1 MSIRRYAT
9 SLLGIAL
16 LLIFFT
22 PVIAA
27 ELKFF
32 PIDQVRPGLAGVGY
46 SVFAGTKVEKFDVKV
61 ISVVEDN
68 FGKDKLILVKMTGK
82 RIEEVGG
89 LAAGMSGSPVYIRN
103 RLLGAISYGFE
114 NADAFL
120 ALVTPIDAM
129 LKLIPEGLYGQKTDQ
144 DSHYIPVATP
154 VMVSG
159 MGSRAYDLLSQN
171 LARQGLKAVYLP
183 KTAGARREAA
193 EPLEAGSAI
202 AVQLVTGDYQVAAIG
217 TVTFVDK
224 RRFVAFGHSFSNK
237 GNVDYLALQ
246 AYIVH
251 TVKSPVM
258 SFKIGIP
265 LQPIGRVA
273 QDRQAGIMGYL
284 GESPEMIPVTV
295 NATDVERKLSRTIN
309 FQVVRD
315 ERICRELISSGVTDA
330 IDQTIDRVGY
340 GTAKVKVK
348 IETTAL
354 PEPIIREN
362 MYYGKDIALSC
373 LGDLRNLLEI
383 ITLNEFRSVGIKAV
397 QVDVEV
403 QNQQKTARLIKLDTD
418 KKRFKPGERF
428 VVKAQLHTY
437 RGENITVPIELKLP
451 DNIDSGKL
459 SLTAHGGIKDS
470 NIEEGE
476 SAKKESFKIEYK
488 NVNSLSKLLENYL
501 DNPGN
506 HQVVLEYQL
515 NLKPGNANDEEK
527 DLQTEQIKSN
537 TQYYILGEAQITIDI
552 LP

>member
-32 PIDQVRPGLAGVGY
+32 PIDQVRPGLDGVGY
-46 SVFAGTKVEKFDVKV
+46 SVFSGTKVEKFDVKV

-68 FGKDKLILVKMTGK
+68 FGKDQLILVKMTGK
-82 RIEEVGG
+82 RLEEVGG

-120 ALVTPIDAM
+120 ALVTPIDTM
-129 LKLIPEGLYGQKTDQ
+129 LKLIPEGVYGQKTVR
-144 DSHYIPVATP
+144 DSHYVPVTTP

-171 LARQGLKAVYLP
+171 LTQQGLKAVYLP
-183 KTAGARREAA
+183 KTGGARREAA
-193 EPLEAGSAI
+193 EPLVAGSAI

-224 RRFVAFGHSFSNK
+224 RRFIAFGHSFSNK

-284 GESPEMIPVTV
+284 GESPELIPVTV
-295 NATDVERKLSRTIN
+295 NATDVERKLSRTVN

-315 ERICRELISSGVTDA
+315 ERICRELIGSGVTDA
-330 IDQTIDRVGY
+330 IDQTIDRMGY

-348 IETTAL
+348 IETTAF
-354 PEPIIREN
+354 PEPIVREN

-383 ITLNEFRSVGIKAV
+383 ITTNEFQGVGIKSV
-397 QVDVEV
+397 QVDVAV
-403 QNQQKTARLIKLDTD
+403 QSQPKTARLVKLDTN
-418 KKRFKPGERF
+418 KKKFKPGERF

-437 RGENITVPIELKLP
+437 RGETITVPIELKLP

-459 SLTAHGGIKDS
+459 ALTVHGGIKDS
-470 NIEEGE
+470 NLEEGE

-488 NVNSLSKLLENYL
+488 NVDSLAKLLENYL
-501 DNPGN
+501 NNPGN

-515 NLKPGNANDEEK
+515 NLKPGNASDEEK
-527 DLQTEQIKSN
+527 DLQTAQIKTA
-537 TQYYILGEAQITIDI
+537 TQYYILGEAQITIEI
-552 LP
+552 IP